1 MSLDCYSGDIP
12 ARSKQTIRGIIK
24 PQLRCQYSFDISY
37 QLLMPEL
44 SQQETEKQPLISVCI
59 VMYICNSNSVTVAYI
74 YITAKRISAMFSY
87 LHGDVAASSAYDMV
101 VYVYM

>member
-1 MSLDCYSGDIP
+1 
-12 ARSKQTIRGIIK
+12 
-24 PQLRCQYSFDISY
+24 
-37 QLLMPEL
+37 MPEL

-87 LHGDVAASSAYDMV
+87 LHGDVAASRAYDIFF
-101 VYVYM
+101 VYM